1 MMISVLCRI
10 VLLLLSRVVW
20 ELKLD
25 NIERVTKESKETRET
40 HAAYTNVR
48 FNRSTT
54 SASATAAATTNGWFI
69 RSSTT
74 LHRRDQAPRRGR
86 PSSSHMEP
94 SPAPLRTPRLHY
106 QPPKLRR
113 WRPISQPAPRRLG
126 CTTIQP
132 NARQRQCTEHA
143 ITPANTSALSRIRSG
158 PTAAKAVQCQDQGGT
173 LD

>member
-1 MMISVLCRI
+1 MNKLFRVHKLE
-10 VLLLLSRVVW
+10 LLPPVQVATSR
-20 ELKLD
+20 
-25 NIERVTKESKETRET
+25 NGRFIGSSTSAS
-40 HAAYTNVR
+40 AATAATLNAR
-48 FNRSTT
+48 FIRSST
-54 SASATAAATTNGWFI
+54 SASATTAASPNARFI

-74 LHRRDQAPRRGR
+74 LHRRDEAPRRKH
-86 PSSSHMEP
+86 SSPRRIEP
-94 SPAPLRTPRLHY
+94 SPAPLRTPRLY
-106 QPPKLRR
+106 FQPPKLRR
-113 WRPISQPAPRRLG
+113 CRSISQPAPRRLG